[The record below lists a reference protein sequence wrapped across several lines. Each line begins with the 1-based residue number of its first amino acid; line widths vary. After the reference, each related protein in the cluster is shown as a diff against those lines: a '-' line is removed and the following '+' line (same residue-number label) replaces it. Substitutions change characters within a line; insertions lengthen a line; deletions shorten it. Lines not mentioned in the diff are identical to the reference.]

1 MIVSEMTTG
10 RALIGRLETGQ
21 DIVDCIRELS
31 VRRRVETGYF
41 SGFGYVRNP
50 TIRVFRPEHRR
61 YLKAREELEGEFLAT
76 QVSGT
81 VSFHKDARELNV
93 SAILVEVESREVFM
107 GELVDAEVISF
118 EFQLTAFDGVRLFRD
133 EDPMTGLRQWGMMEM
148 LSGSKPKKKKKAVMT
163 DEVAAS
169 ALDAQ
174 LEAEMGEVELV
185 TGDFLEHPRLGLC
198 EVVDL
203 ADESRIAIRIPTGRV
218 VELHRRIVHLAFA
231 EERDGHKVFSVSIRR
246 KG

>member
-1 MIVSEMTTG
+1 MSTG

-21 DIVDCIRELS
+21 EIVDSIRDLS

-61 YLKAREELEGEFLAT
+61 YLKATEPLKGEFLAT

-93 SAILVEVESREVFM
+93 SAILVDVESRETFM

-133 EDPMTGLRQWGMMEM
+133 EDTRTGLRQWVMMEM
-148 LSGSKPKKKKKAVMT
+148 LETDKPKKKK
-163 DEVAAS
+163 AAS
-169 ALDAQ
+169 KT
-174 LEAEMGEVELV
+174 EAVEEEEPDVEVGEVQLV

-218 VELHRRIVHLAFA
+218 VELHRRIVHLSYSG
-231 EERDGHKVFSVSIRR
+231 EREGKKVFGVSIRR

>member
-21 DIVDCIRELS
+21 EILDSVRELC

-61 YLKAREELEGEFLAT
+61 YLKATEVLEGEYLAT

-93 SAILVEVESREVFM
+93 SAILVEVESREIYM
-107 GELVDAEVISF
+107 GELIDAEVISF

-133 EDPMTGLRQWGMMEM
+133 EDPRTGLRQWVMMEM
-148 LSGSKPKKKKKAVMT
+148 LKDDKPKKKKKAMAETT
-163 DEVAAS
+163 DEADEAA
-169 ALDAQ
+169 DAP
-174 LEAEMGEVELV
+174 EAAEVELV
-185 TGDFLEHPRLGLC
+185 TGDFL
-198 EVVDL
+198 D
-203 ADESRIAIRIPTGRV
+203 
-218 VELHRRIVHLAFA
+218 
-231 EERDGHKVFSVSIRR
+231 
-246 KG
+246 

>member
-1 MIVSEMTTG
+1 MIVSEMSTG

-21 DIVDCIRELS
+21 EIVDSIRDLS

-50 TIRVFRPEHRR
+50 TIRLFRPLHRR
-61 YLKAREELEGEFLAT
+61 YLKATEELRGEYLAT

-93 SAILVEVESREVFM
+93 TAILVDVESRETFM
-107 GELVDAEVISF
+107 GELLDAEVISF

-133 EDPMTGLRQWGMMEM
+133 EDPRTGLRQWVMMEM
-148 LSGSKPKKKKKAVMT
+148 LENQKPKKRKLTAKPAQEIV
-163 DEVAAS
+163 EEEEPE
-169 ALDAQ
+169 LDP
-174 LEAEMGEVELV
+174 GEVELV

-218 VELHRRIVHLAFA
+218 VELHRRIVHLAFS
-231 EERDGHKVFSVSIRR
+231 EQKEDHKVFSVSIRR